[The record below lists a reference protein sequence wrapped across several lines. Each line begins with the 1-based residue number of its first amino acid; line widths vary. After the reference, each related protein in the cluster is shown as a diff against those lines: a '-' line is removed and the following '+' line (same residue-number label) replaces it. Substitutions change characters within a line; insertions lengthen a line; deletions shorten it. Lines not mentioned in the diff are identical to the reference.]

1 MKKALLYGLTAFMAV
16 SCGGVKK
23 TQEAVNT
30 GNYEQAIYRAID
42 NLESDSYRG
51 LLPGT

>member
-1 MKKALLYGLTAFMAV
+1 MKKALLYGTITLLAF

-30 GNYEQAIYRAID
+30 GNYE
-42 NLESDSYRG
+42 
-51 LLPGT
+51 